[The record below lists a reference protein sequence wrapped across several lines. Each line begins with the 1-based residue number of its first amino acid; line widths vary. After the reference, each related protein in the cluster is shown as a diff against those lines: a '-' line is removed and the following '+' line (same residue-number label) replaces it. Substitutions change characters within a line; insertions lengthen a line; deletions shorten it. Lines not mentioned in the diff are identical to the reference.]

1 MSEASQQKRG
11 VLYIIACASRPA
23 QRVHELVALAQTIRW
38 DVCVIAT
45 PQATKFI
52 DKALLER
59 LTGYPIRTEYKHPEE
74 PDVLP
79 RADAIIVFP
88 ATFNTIN
95 KWALGI
101 SDTLALGLLCEYM
114 GLHMPI
120 VAVPCV
126 LTGSG
131 LDSHPAFFRSMDF
144 LRDCGVHVLY
154 EPEKYPPKNEV
165 PWEVI
170 LDELH
175 FLCKKD

>member
-1 MSEASQQKRG
+1 MNENMATAKG
-11 VLYIIACASRPA
+11 VLYIVVCASRPA
-23 QRVHELVALAQTIRW
+23 QRVHELVALAQAAKW

-45 PQATKFI
+45 PEATKFI
-52 DKALLER
+52 DHISLER
-59 LTGYPIRTEYKHPEE
+59 LTNHPVRTEYKRPEE

-79 RADAIIVFP
+79 RADAIVVYP

-114 GLHMPI
+114 GLHMP
-120 VAVPCV
+120 VVVVPCV
-126 LTGSG
+126 LTASG
-131 LDSHPAFFRSMDF
+131 LDSHPAFFRSMNF
-144 LRDCGVHVLY
+144 LRDCGVHILY

-165 PWEVI
+165 PWEII

-175 FLCKKD
+175 RICEKD